1 MRRDIAVYKEALDT
15 LQKAGVP
22 YVIGGGVAVAAYGRI
37 RATKDLDLY
46 MKPEDSA
53 HALEALVKAGF
64 EVNPMIGVK
73 WLSKAYKHGI
83 SIDFILENVGG
94 VIVTDET
101 LKHGRYMN
109 VAGCRMFIMSPE
121 DLVFRKVLAMRCLR
135 DDWYDAI
142 AVLSNTY
149 QAFDWDYF
157 LGIAKN
163 FTERV
168 LSFLLFVRTDWDHV
182 IPVPQRVVSRLA
194 ERMG

>member
-22 YVIGGGVAVAAYGRI
+22 YVIGGGIAVAAYGRI

-46 MKPEDSA
+46 VKPEDSA
-53 HALEALVKAGF
+53 RALETLGKAGF

-73 WLSKAYKHGI
+73 WLSKAYKQGI
-83 SIDFILENVGG
+83 PIDFILENVGG

-101 LKHGRYMN
+101 FKHGRYMN

-157 LGIAKN
+157 LGLAKN

-182 IPVPQRVVSRLA
+182 IPVPQRVVSRLV